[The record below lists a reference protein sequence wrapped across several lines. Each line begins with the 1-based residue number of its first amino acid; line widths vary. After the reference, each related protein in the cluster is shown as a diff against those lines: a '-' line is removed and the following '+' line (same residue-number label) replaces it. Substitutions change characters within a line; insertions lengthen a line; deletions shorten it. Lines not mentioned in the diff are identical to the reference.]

1 MIHCYEIATKSLK
14 EIVASLISKEN
25 FSETVFVIC
34 VDLSK
39 PETIIDES
47 LEWIEILRKET
58 DKLLHEKLS
67 SKHDVLTR

>member
-1 MIHCYEIATKSLK
+1 M
-14 EIVASLISKEN
+14 ASLISKEN